1 METMSQQIVAACQRL
16 LAQIQE
22 LAVELLAISIKMQ
35 VLWVAPAELVV
46 LEAYRR
52 LVIRVVLDKVVLE
65 Q

>member
-1 METMSQQIVAACQRL
+1 METLSQAVVAACPRL

-35 VLWVAPAELVV
+35 VLWVAPVELAV

-52 LVIRVVLDKVVLE
+52 FLVRM
-65 Q
+65 

>member
-16 LAQIQE
+16 LARIQG

-35 VLWVAPAELVV
+35 VLWVAPVELVV
-46 LEAYRR
+46 LEAYPR
-52 LVIRVVLDKVVLE
+52 LQVRIRLDKVVLE

>member
-1 METMSQQIVAACQRL
+1 METMSQAVVAACQRL

-35 VLWVAPAELVV
+35 VLWVAPVELAV
-46 LEAYRR
+46 LEAYPR
-52 LVIRVVLDKVVLE
+52 LVIRIVLDKVVLE

>member
-16 LAQIQE
+16 LARIQG

-46 LEAYRR
+46 LEAYPR
-52 LVIRVVLDKVVLE
+52 LQVRIRLDKVVLE

>member
-1 METMSQQIVAACQRL
+1 MEAMSQQIVAACQRL

-35 VLWVAPAELVV
+35 VLWVAPVELVV
-46 LEAYRR
+46 LEAYPR
-52 LVIRVVLDKVVLE
+52 LVRTVVLDKVVLE